1 MRCVILHPESATPR
15 CTATVDLISR
25 VMRPYLFRVT
35 VVGEYPHAF
44 RRVYPIA
51 ADSDASAAIKG
62 MELFCDEFG
71 RKLPG
76 VVSVAP
82 KAKLA

>member
-1 MRCVILHPESATPR
+1 MIVTPHNATPR

-25 VMRPYLFRVT
+25 VMRPYLFQVT

-51 ADSDASAAIKG
+51 ADTEESAAVKG
-62 MELFCDEFG
+62 MELFVKEYG
-71 RKLPG
+71 RPIPG
-76 VVSVAP
+76 QGTIAP

>member
-1 MRCVILHPESATPR
+1 MIVDPQSATPR
-15 CTATVDLISR
+15 CTATVELISS

-35 VVGEYPHAF
+35 VIGEYPHAH
-44 RRVYPIA
+44 RRGYTIV
-51 ADSDASAAIKG
+51 ADTDDSAAMKG
-62 MELFCDEFG
+62 LELFVAEFG

-76 VVSVAP
+76 VVSAAP